1 MSPLEKKSLRWR
13 IEFWGKGSIFGRG
26 TLFRDRFRHIL
37 WPTCLL
43 NISGSQLLAKLRFDL
58 FLGATSAPSLFS
70 HPVQLSL
77 FLALFKIL
85 LYRLEFLGH
94 AHWFSALFLDFIQTV
109 LWSIL
114 NDLLIC
120 PGSKKYKLK
129 RIFWLT
135 HILIRRTETRIVD
148 LI

>member
-13 IEFWGKGSIFGRG
+13 REFGGERVHFWAWDP
-26 TLFRDRFRHIL
+26 FRNRFRHIL

-85 LYRLEFLGH
+85 LYHLEFLGY
-94 AHWFSALFLDFIQTV
+94 AHWFFTLFLDFIQTV